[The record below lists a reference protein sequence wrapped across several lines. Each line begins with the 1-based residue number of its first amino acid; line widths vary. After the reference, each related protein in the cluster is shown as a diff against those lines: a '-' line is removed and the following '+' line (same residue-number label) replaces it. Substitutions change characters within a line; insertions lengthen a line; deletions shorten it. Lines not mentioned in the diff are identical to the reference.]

1 MLSNFSHSPLHQE
14 TVLAEYRYGIITVK
28 THQGARTASSTAE
41 SHRHFANAGC
51 TNLMKNTTWKL
62 LRSVLIPFACAST
75 IPALAD
81 QSMTYTVKTV
91 IVKAVSAI
99 PVPKS
104 LEPANTPA
112 KEKGILLPLTKG
124 KSENKTITETNT
136 DERKILLG
144 KDQIIFESKESKE
157 IVDFAKK
164 KNIYDRPGQT

>member
-1 MLSNFSHSPLHQE
+1 MS
-14 TVLAEYRYGIITVK
+14 G
-28 THQGARTASSTAE
+28 
-41 SHRHFANAGC
+41 
-51 TNLMKNTTWKL
+51 
-62 LRSVLIPFACAST
+62 ACASA

-91 IVKAVSAI
+91 IVKTVSAI

-124 KSENKTITETNT
+124 KSENKTTTTTNT

-144 KDQIIFESKESKE
+144 KDQIIIESKEGKH

-164 KNIYDRPGQT
+164 RMITIDPIKHEYTDQDLYANIFFRQAESQNRKMLNGLTASAGIKQIFDPFGRKYFTVP